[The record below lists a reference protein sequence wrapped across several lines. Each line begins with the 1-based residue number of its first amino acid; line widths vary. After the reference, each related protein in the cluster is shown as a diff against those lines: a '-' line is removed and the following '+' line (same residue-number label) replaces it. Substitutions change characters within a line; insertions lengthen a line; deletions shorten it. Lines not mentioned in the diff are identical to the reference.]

1 VNIQARTNPPDRIS
15 PEFLKQLG
23 DDKDNP
29 VVFHAQKV
37 FLLGEMEIVDFVE
50 FYVIA
55 QSPFL
60 VNDIS

>member
-37 FLLGEMEIVDFVE
+37 FLLGEMEIVE
-50 FYVIA
+50 FYIIA